1 MTRFVSAM
9 ALAVALTP
17 ALWASGGEAATISR
31 DTLERRLLDTCVYR
45 QFSVKD
51 IDRNRMIENC
61 RCATKSAMSGF
72 EGGEFEQPRSGGLTG
87 PQDQALKAGIAGCFK
102 PK

>member
-1 MTRFVSAM
+1 MIRFVSAM
-9 ALAVALTP
+9 ALAVALLP
-17 ALWASGGEAATISR
+17 ALWATEGEAAAISR
-31 DTLERRLLDTCVYR
+31 ETLERRLLDTCVYR

-61 RCATKSAMSGF
+61 RCATKSAMGGL
-72 EGGEFEQPRSGGLTG
+72 EGAEFQQPRSGGLTG
-87 PQDQALKAGIAGCFK
+87 PQDQALKAGIAACFK